1 MSLVDSL
8 LEHERAWNQR
18 PLLRR
23 IYREWFALLTSRL
36 SDVDGATIELGSGIG
51 QLRAFVPELVTTD
64 VEATPWAE
72 RVVDAE
78 ALPYEDGALANI
90 VMLDVFHHL
99 PRPAVFLDEA
109 TRALAIGGRVV
120 MLEPYV
126 SPLSAVAYRLHH
138 ERLELDADGFAESD
152 SPDPLDANLAQT
164 TLAFFRQR
172 GEYERRWPLVVA
184 FVAFGVLYPALR
196 PQVDEARDRGVTARA
211 TQRVNDWVE
220 SHLSGD
226 QVALTFLESDDSRT
240 FALVGHYADVP
251 PRRYRFLP
259 ATNEGVAYANEKG
272 LDVRY
277 VITAAPTDP
286 SALTSS
292 LGLAG
297 SAVPIDA
304 PGFVYRVA
312 P

>member
-8 LEHERAWNQR
+8 REHERAWNER

-23 IYREWFALLTSRL
+23 IYREWFALLASRL
-36 SDVDGATIELGSGIG
+36 SKVDGATIELGSGIG
-51 QLRAFVPELVTTD
+51 QLRAFVPQLVTTD

-172 GEYERRWPLVVA
+172 GEYERRWPQLPIVEQRLTSL
-184 FVAFGVLYPALR
+184 FVYP
-196 PQVDEARDRGVTARA
+196 
-211 TQRVNDWVE
+211 
-220 SHLSGD
+220 LSGGFTRRPLLPNALYRPLSALERALAS
-226 QVALTFLESDDSRT
+226 VAALTESDERRRRA
-240 FALVGHYADVP
+240 ALERLAAELD
-251 PRRYRFLP
+251 RAALP
-259 ATNEGVAYANEKG
+259 SLAVSARCLAWSASAPDQEPMEQLTE
-272 LDVRY
+272 DVRRALLE
-277 VITAAPTDP
+277 AA
-286 SALTSS
+286 
-292 LGLAG
+292 
-297 SAVPIDA
+297 
-304 PGFVYRVA
+304 
-312 P
+312 

>member
-8 LEHERAWNQR
+8 REHERAWNER

-23 IYREWFALLTSRL
+23 IYRDWFALLASRL
-36 SDVDGATIELGSGIG
+36 SKVDGATIELGSGIG
-51 QLRAFVPELVTTD
+51 QLRAFVPQLVTTD

-109 TRALAIGGRVV
+109 TRALAPGGRVV

-172 GEYERRWPLVVA
+172 EEYERRWPQLPIVEERLLSLFVYPLSGGFTRRPLLPHALYRPLSALERALSPLLRVASFRCLVVLERH
-184 FVAFGVLYPALR
+184 G
-196 PQVDEARDRGVTARA
+196 A
-211 TQRVNDWVE
+211 TR
-220 SHLSGD
+220 
-226 QVALTFLESDDSRT
+226 
-240 FALVGHYADVP
+240 
-251 PRRYRFLP
+251 
-259 ATNEGVAYANEKG
+259 
-272 LDVRY
+272 
-277 VITAAPTDP
+277 
-286 SALTSS
+286 
-292 LGLAG
+292 
-297 SAVPIDA
+297 
-304 PGFVYRVA
+304 
-312 P
+312 